1 MASKQELIKYRTLFE
16 NELHNN
22 ILSYWMKYGVEK
34 EGNGFYPAVDLDN
47 NPVLTAN
54 KTCVLNARIL

>member
-1 MASKQELIKYRTLFE
+1 MNIATKQELVKYGKLFE

-22 ILSYWMKYGVEK
+22 ILRYWMKFAVEK

-47 NPVLTAN
+47 LF
-54 KTCVLNARIL
+54 